1 MNRSWIAAGLVVI
14 ATIGWFASGLLQD
27 EPAPAPPSRMRAE
40 AGAAFLVEIVEST
53 AQPVEEVLT
62 LLGATEPARR
72 ITLRPRIAGTVVE
85 IAAREGEL
93 VEAGQVIVRLDVED
107 RALAL
112 TRAEA
117 ALEQAEADY
126 ASAQSLSERGAVSAT
141 ELRQRFTALQTARAD
156 LEAARIALA
165 NTEIVAPFD
174 GVLDRRTVELG
185 DRVSPEMA
193 DGIGTLI
200 DISSLIVEV
209 DVPQQSI
216 GRVRRGQPAEV
227 IFLNG
232 QEATGLVTFV
242 AASASRETRSFRAE
256 ITIPNEEARLPAGMS
271 ARAVVPTGTTE
282 AHFVSPALLVLD
294 DEGRLGVKTV
304 DEASVVRFVPVEIVR
319 GETEGMWVAGLPASA
334 RIITSGQGFVRAGE
348 TVRVT
353 TGAMPETAIPVPPD
367 AVAEAE

>member
-1 MNRSWIAAGLVVI
+1 
-14 ATIGWFASGLLQD
+14 
-27 EPAPAPPSRMRAE
+27 
-40 AGAAFLVEIVEST
+40 
-53 AQPVEEVLT
+53 
-62 LLGATEPARR
+62 
-72 ITLRPRIAGTVVE
+72 
-85 IAAREGEL
+85 
-93 VEAGQVIVRLDVED
+93 
-107 RALAL
+107 
-112 TRAEA
+112 
-117 ALEQAEADY
+117 
-126 ASAQSLSERGAVSAT
+126 
-141 ELRQRFTALQTARAD
+141 
-156 LEAARIALA
+156 
-165 NTEIVAPFD
+165 PFD

-319 GETEGMWVAGLPASA
+319 
-334 RIITSGQGFVRAGE
+334 
-348 TVRVT
+348 
-353 TGAMPETAIPVPPD
+353 
-367 AVAEAE
+367 